1 MQEPQRSRPQWP
13 MFYYTEDQLEA
24 AMAHPDFSS
33 FKPYRNRTYGIDG
46 YLVTFGKPALQR
58 AAQLL
63 NQRRADYEATK
74 RGEQQ

>member
-1 MQEPQRSRPQWP
+1 

-46 YLVTFGKPALQR
+46 YLVTFGRPAMES
-58 AAQLL
+58 AVHLL
-63 NQRRADYEATK
+63 NRRRERYEAAK
-74 RGEQQ
+74 REEPQQ